1 MGGGVQSPGGG
12 QVVVDPGTTGDTGPV
27 GGPTNPNPAAGPD
40 VVVQQRGTG
49 GGGEASN
56 DPTAPSLPQ
65 PENNSYLAQSIDNM
79 IEKLLEMFGG
89 EELSPTMQRMLDEL
103 ENIKQMLNNPELT
116 IEQTLVAV
124 MALMGSVRAALKD
137 VTVEELEGQQQ
148 EIMNKA
154 NDAVE
159 EIMNQIEAQE
169 KADKAGGFM
178 KIFSWIAIAAAA
190 IALVATGGGAA
201 AGFALLLTVM
211 MQVDSQFLDG
221 KMMEGL
227 ATGIQEVLGAFG
239 IEISDELAGYLA
251 LGAVML
257 LTIVASG
264 AAMFSAAKGATTA
277 GTQAASTGA
286 KATQTGSQ
294 AAQAGVQ
301 AAQAGTKAA
310 DVAVKSSNLF
320 KTIGFSDDAVNLIA
334 RLAGFT
340 QFAST
345 MASGGAQISSSIH
358 QYDADMA
365 GVALQQ
371 LEAMLVLIDE
381 MIEIFQDLLATIL
394 EAEAEAAG
402 FTSDVLKL
410 VGDSKENTAAHLA

>member
-12 QVVVDPGTTGDTGPV
+12 RVVVDPGTTGDTDPV
-27 GGPTNPNPAAGPD
+27 GGPAKPKPAVGPD
-40 VVVQQRGTG
+40 VVVQQGGTG

-56 DPTAPSLPQ
+56 DPTAPSLPP

-79 IEKLLEMFGG
+79 VENLTEMFGG

-103 ENIKQMLNNPELT
+103 ENIKQMLSNPELT
-116 IEQTLVAV
+116 IEQTLIAV

-137 VTVEELEGQQQ
+137 ITVEELEGQQQ
-148 EIMNKA
+148 EIMDKA
-154 NDAVE
+154 HEAVE
-159 EIMNQIEAQE
+159 EIQKQIEAQE

-190 IALVATGGGAA
+190 IALLATGGGAA
-201 AGFALLLTVM
+201 AGVALLLTVL
-211 MQVDSQFLDG
+211 MQWDSQFNDG
-221 KMMEGL
+221 NLMGSI
-227 ATGIQEVLGAFG
+227 ATGIQNFLGLFG

-251 LGAVML
+251 MGAVML
-257 LTIVASG
+257 FTVAASG
-264 AAMFSAAKGATTA
+264 VAAVSAIKGATTA
-277 GTQAASTGA
+277 ATQAASAGA
-286 KATQTGSQ
+286 KAASAGAK
-294 AAQAGVQ
+294 AAQAGGQ

-310 DVAVKSSNLF
+310 DVAVKSSNLL
-320 KTIGFSDDAVNLIA
+320 KTIGFSDDAIDTIA
-334 RLAGFT
+334 RIAGVT

-345 MASGGAQISSSIH
+345 IGSSVSQGVSAKH

-365 GVALQQ
+365 GVELQQ
-371 LEAMLVLIDE
+371 LEAMLVMIDE
-381 MIEIFQDLLATIL
+381 MIEIFQELLATIL

-410 VGDSKENTAAHLA
+410 VGDSKQNTARNLA